1 MMGKV
6 KPEWVSLS
14 LVLALAGGI
23 TLADVLS
30 LALSLWISLFL
41 LSLLGLF
48 FFRSRSRIAL
58 VVCLVLAA
66 LSLGAGRL
74 QLEAERC
81 EALPHQAA
89 GFTIF
94 IIYLIAYYF
103 IDRVCSADT
112 FPTTT
117 FSIATSGY
125 QQNT

>member
-48 FFRSRSRIAL
+48 FSGPAA
-58 VVCLVLAA
+58 VL
-66 LSLGAGRL
+66 
-74 QLEAERC
+74 
-81 EALPHQAA
+81 P
-89 GFTIF
+89 
-94 IIYLIAYYF
+94 
-103 IDRVCSADT
+103 
-112 FPTTT
+112 
-117 FSIATSGY
+117 
-125 QQNT
+125 